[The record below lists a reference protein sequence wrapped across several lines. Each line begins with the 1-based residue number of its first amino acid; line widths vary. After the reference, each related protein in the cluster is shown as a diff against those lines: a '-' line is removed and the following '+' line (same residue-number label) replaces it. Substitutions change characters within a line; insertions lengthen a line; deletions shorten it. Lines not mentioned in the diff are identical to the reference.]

1 MKVCSPSSQQG
12 GQAMDKSKEKK
23 REQVPQQSQAF
34 QDDVQ
39 IAKQVESTPLKLLKG
54 DGIVL
59 DPHLSWEDA
68 HKQITGTKDFEV
80 AHNIVNSGAAAILG
94 LVENGEPMFE
104 QAVTCLN
111 VILQNLHD
119 FQPKDAIEASLVTKA
134 AALFQHGMDRLSKLA
149 SSENVRNSEAQA
161 NMAIKLLRCHNETIE
176 ALSRY
181 RRGGEQ
187 RVVVQHIAEKIAVV
201 NNFGDMGGGGS
212 QENRGASPCP

>member
-1 MKVCSPSSQQG
+1 MNKT
-12 GQAMDKSKEKK
+12 KEKK
-23 REQVPQQSQAF
+23 KEQVPQQRHAF

-80 AHNIVNSGAAAILG
+80 AHNIVNSGAMAILS
-94 LVENGEPMFE
+94 LVEMGKPMSE
-104 QAVTCLN
+104 QAISSLN
-111 VILQNLHD
+111 IILQNLHD
-119 FQPKDAIEASLVTKA
+119 FQPKDAIEASLVAKA
-134 AALFQHGMDRLSKLA
+134 AALFQHGMARLSKLA
-149 SSENVRNSEAQA
+149 TSENVRNSEAQA

-187 RVVVQHIAEKIAVV
+187 RVVVQHIADKIAVV
-201 NNFGDMGGGGS
+201 NNFGDTGGGGS

>member
-1 MKVCSPSSQQG
+1 
-12 GQAMDKSKEKK
+12 MDKPNEKK
-23 REQVPQQSQAF
+23 QEQIPQHKHAF

-39 IAKQVESTPLKLLKG
+39 IAKQVEPTPLKLLRG

-80 AHNIVNSGAAAILG
+80 AHNIVNSGAMAILS
-94 LVENGEPMFE
+94 LVEMGQPMSE

-111 VILQNLHD
+111 IILQNLHD
-119 FQPKDAIEASLVTKA
+119 FQPKDAIEASLVAKA
-134 AALFQHGMDRLSKLA
+134 AALFQHGMARLSKLA

-187 RVVVQHIAEKIAVV
+187 RVVVQHIADKIAVV
-201 NNFGDMGGGGS
+201 NNFGGIEEEGS
-212 QENRGASPCP
+212 PKNRGASPCP